1 MSNEKKITPEA
12 EIKGNEVVK
21 TATVIQD
28 AEAKADEITVVEGD
42 GIYTGLQVERKYY
55 ERDGKMYFFCF
66 VPGVIRGREIEA
78 GVTPA
83 DYGGY
88 DVLDI
93 VFGDEDK
100 VGLYKYP
107 YEMRDERTKKVTRGF
122 TYKVQS
128 QDEDGVYAI
137 KVKPARDSDKALLEM
152 LIAKAERSMK
162 HE

>member
-1 MSNEKKITPEA
+1 MSNEKKITSEA
-12 EIKGNEVVK
+12 EVKENEVVK
-21 TATVIQD
+21 TATAIP
-28 AEAKADEITVVEGD
+28 ETEGKADDITVIEGD

-66 VPGVIRGREIEA
+66 VPGVIRGREVTA
-78 GVTPA
+78 GVIPA
-83 DYGGY
+83 DFGGY

-93 VFGDEDK
+93 VFGDENK

-107 YEMRDERTKKVTRGF
+107 YEMRDERTKKVTKGF

-162 HE
+162 NE